1 MAAEKTQ
8 VYILPVMI
16 PRALSVTDPERVRG
30 DKPLETP
37 GTEEKKIEKKDRTRK
52 EKKKFRQSFYAQ
64 VYSDLNAGGKKW
76 PAAKNPYLN
85 SSFLTLPSGVFSR
98 DKNDTAQRISSAR
111 LHKIKEL
118 KNEIVDLER
127 KIEASS
133 LENLALKDLTRR
145 HAKAINRFNNAESH
159 LQGLLAG
166 HRNEMREL
174 RKLLKMSQEAEKN
187 TARELKKVEGELRRT
202 KGDLKTLV
210 MLSED
215 KALAEREELNR
226 RLSVLNKTLEAKN
239 ERIQSLEMQ
248 LKLNNS
254 IFSRQLASESKKLL
268 EATMITKDLLVEINI
283 VHQKIKEKDRQLYI
297 KNIYAN
303 RMPKALRD
311 RSDWVPNDQSLRV
324 DRSVQV
330 DKESFRELLLSQH
343 QETEK
348 SPIQLKK
355 EKREDK
361 GGEDKAKEVCS
372 DAQDRKEKQAT
383 KKVPMPETS
392 NRTHRGDKLLMEECN
407 FPELIKEMEKQTE
420 VFDQE
425 LKSLTKSEQNP
436 QSDSTKEN
444 NQEGEAVEEAEKEE
458 KKPSEQQ
465 KKKARSEGAVLS
477 KDGVPSKDP
486 TRLKK
491 KYIFS
496 EAVENLHQGLH
507 TSGAKCRAGSLSS
520 LRQAGQSCSNPA
532 VSRGKIAFGAY
543 EPSFG
548 QIPLARQDGS
558 SGVGGTPEEG
568 VLWGG
573 LFARREPPEFQLRT
587 GNGRQVRN
595 AWQSPDS
602 MPGSN
607 SPR

>member
-1 MAAEKTQ
+1 
-8 VYILPVMI
+8 
-16 PRALSVTDPERVRG
+16 
-30 DKPLETP
+30 
-37 GTEEKKIEKKDRTRK
+37 
-52 EKKKFRQSFYAQ
+52 
-64 VYSDLNAGGKKW
+64 YSDLDAGGKKW
-76 PAAKNPYLN
+76 SPAKTPHLN
-85 SSFLTLPSGVFSR
+85 SSFPTLPGGVVYQ
-98 DKNDTAQRISSAR
+98 DKNATAQRISSAR

-118 KNEIVDLER
+118 KNEIFDLER

-145 HAKAINRFNNAESH
+145 HARAIDRYNNAESH

-187 TARELKKVEGELRRT
+187 TGRELKKVEAELRRT

-210 MLSED
+210 VLSED

-226 RLSVLNKTLEAKN
+226 RLSVLSETLEAKD

-268 EATMITKDLLVEINI
+268 EATMITKDLLVEISI

-355 EKREDK
+355 EKRGDK
-361 GGEDKAKEVCS
+361 GGEDKAKELCS
-372 DAQDRKEKQAT
+372 DAQDRREKQAA

-392 NRTHRGDKLLMEECN
+392 SRTHRGDKQLMEECN
-407 FPELIKEMEKQTE
+407 FPQLIKEMEKQTE
-420 VFDQE
+420 VFEQE
-425 LKSLTKSEQNP
+425 LKSLTKSEPNP
-436 QSDSTKEN
+436 PSDSIKEN

-458 KKPSEQQ
+458 KKTSEQQ
-465 KKKARSEGAVLS
+465 KKKARSEGAV
-477 KDGVPSKDP
+477 PSKDL

-491 KYIFS
+491 KYISS

-507 TSGAKCRAGSLSS
+507 TSGAKCKAGSLSS
-520 LRQAGQSCSNPA
+520 RNTA

-548 QIPLARQDGS
+548 QIPLGRQDGTS
-558 SGVGGTPEEG
+558 
-568 VLWGG
+568 
-573 LFARREPPEFQLRT
+573 
-587 GNGRQVRN
+587 
-595 AWQSPDS
+595 
-602 MPGSN
+602 
-607 SPR
+607 

>member
-1 MAAEKTQ
+1 
-8 VYILPVMI
+8 
-16 PRALSVTDPERVRG
+16 
-30 DKPLETP
+30 
-37 GTEEKKIEKKDRTRK
+37 
-52 EKKKFRQSFYAQ
+52 
-64 VYSDLNAGGKKW
+64 GKKL

-85 SSFLTLPSGVFSR
+85 SPFLTLPSGVVYQ
-98 DKNDTAQRISSAR
+98 DKNATAQRISSAR

-145 HAKAINRFNNAESH
+145 HARAIDRYNNAESH
-159 LQGLLAG
+159 LQELLAG

-174 RKLLKMSQEAEKN
+174 RKRLKMSQEAEKN
-187 TARELKKVEGELRRT
+187 TARELKKVEAELRRT

-210 MLSED
+210 VLSED

-226 RLSVLNKTLEAKN
+226 RLSVLNKTLEAKD
-239 ERIQSLEMQ
+239 ERIESLEMQ

-268 EATMITKDLLVEINI
+268 EATMITKDLLVEISI

-311 RSDWVPNDQSLRV
+311 RSDRVPNDQI

-355 EKREDK
+355 EKRGDK

-372 DAQDRKEKQAT
+372 DAQDRKEKQAI
-383 KKVPMPETS
+383 KKVPIPETS

-407 FPELIKEMEKQTE
+407 FPEIIKEMEKQTE
-420 VFDQE
+420 VFEQE
-425 LKSLTKSEQNP
+425 LKSLTKSEQSP
-436 QSDSTKEN
+436 QSDIIKEN
-444 NQEGEAVEEAEKEE
+444 NQEGEAVEEVEKEE

-465 KKKARSEGAVLS
+465 KKEAWTEGAV
-477 KDGVPSKDP
+477 PSQDP

-491 KYIFS
+491 KYISS
-496 EAVENLHQGLH
+496 EAVENLHQGFH
-507 TSGAKCRAGSLSS
+507 TSGAKWKAGSLSS
-520 LRQAGQSCSNPA
+520 LSSLRRAGQSCSNTA
-532 VSRGKIAFGAY
+532 VSRGRIAFGAY

-548 QIPLARQDGS
+548 QIPLARQDGTS
-558 SGVGGTPEEG
+558 
-568 VLWGG
+568 
-573 LFARREPPEFQLRT
+573 
-587 GNGRQVRN
+587 
-595 AWQSPDS
+595 
-602 MPGSN
+602 
-607 SPR
+607 

>member
-1 MAAEKTQ
+1 
-8 VYILPVMI
+8 
-16 PRALSVTDPERVRG
+16 
-30 DKPLETP
+30 
-37 GTEEKKIEKKDRTRK
+37 
-52 EKKKFRQSFYAQ
+52 
-64 VYSDLNAGGKKW
+64 VYSDLNAGGKKC
-76 PAAKNPYLN
+76 PAAKTPYLN
-85 SSFLTLPSGVFSR
+85 SSFLTLPSGVVYQ
-98 DKNDTAQRISSAR
+98 DKNATAQRISSAR

-118 KNEIVDLER
+118 KNEIFDLER

-133 LENLALKDLTRR
+133 LENLALKELSRR
-145 HAKAINRFNNAESH
+145 HTRAIGRYNNAESH

-166 HRNEMREL
+166 HRNEMSEL

-187 TARELKKVEGELRRT
+187 TARELKKVEAELRRT

-210 MLSED
+210 VLSEV

-226 RLSVLNKTLEAKN
+226 RLSVLNETLEAKD
-239 ERIQSLEMQ
+239 ERIQSLEKQ

-268 EATMITKDLLVEINI
+268 EATMITKGLLMEISI

-311 RSDWVPNDQSLRV
+311 RSDWVPNDQI

-348 SPIQLKK
+348 SPVQLKK
-355 EKREDK
+355 EKRGDK
-361 GGEDKAKEVCS
+361 GGEAKAKEVCS

-383 KKVPMPETS
+383 KKIPIPETS
-392 NRTHRGDKLLMEECN
+392 NSTHR
-407 FPELIKEMEKQTE
+407 ELIKEMEKQTE
-420 VFDQE
+420 VFEQE

-436 QSDSTKEN
+436 QSDSVRK
-444 NQEGEAVEEAEKEE
+444 NQEEEAVEEVGKED

-465 KKKARSEGAVLS
+465 KKKARSEGAV
-477 KDGVPSKDP
+477 PSKDP

-491 KYIFS
+491 KSISS

-507 TSGAKCRAGSLSS
+507 TSGAKCKAGSLGS
-520 LRQAGQSCSNPA
+520 LRHAGQSCRDTA
-532 VSRGKIAFGAY
+532 VSRGEIALGAY

-548 QIPLARQDGS
+548 QIPLARQDGTS
-558 SGVGGTPEEG
+558 
-568 VLWGG
+568 
-573 LFARREPPEFQLRT
+573 
-587 GNGRQVRN
+587 
-595 AWQSPDS
+595 
-602 MPGSN
+602 
-607 SPR
+607 

>member
-1 MAAEKTQ
+1 
-8 VYILPVMI
+8 IH
-16 PRALSVTDPERVRG
+16 
-30 DKPLETP
+30 
-37 GTEEKKIEKKDRTRK
+37 
-52 EKKKFRQSFYAQ
+52 
-64 VYSDLNAGGKKW
+64 SDLNAGGKKW
-76 PAAKNPYLN
+76 PAAKPPYLN
-85 SSFLTLPSGVFSR
+85 SSFLTLPSGMVYQ
-98 DKNDTAQRISSAR
+98 DKNATAQRISSAR

-133 LENLALKDLTRR
+133 LENLALKDLSRR
-145 HAKAINRFNNAESH
+145 QARAIDRYNNAESH

-174 RKLLKMSQEAEKN
+174 RERLKMSQEAEKN

-202 KGDLKTLV
+202 KSDLKTLAV
-210 MLSED
+210 LSED
-215 KALAEREELNR
+215 KALAEREELHR
-226 RLSVLNKTLEAKN
+226 RLSVLNERLEAKD

-268 EATMITKDLLVEINI
+268 EATMITKDLLVEISI
-283 VHQKIKEKDRQLYI
+283 VHQKIKEKDRQLYV

-311 RSDWVPNDQSLRV
+311 RSDWAPNDQSLRV

-343 QETEK
+343 QETDK

-355 EKREDK
+355 EKRGDK

-372 DAQDRKEKQAT
+372 DAQERKEKQAA

-392 NRTHRGDKLLMEECN
+392 NRTHRGDKLLMEERN

-420 VFDQE
+420 VFEQE
-425 LKSLTKSEQNP
+425 LKSLTKSEENP

-444 NQEGEAVEEAEKEE
+444 NQEGEAVKEVEKEE
-458 KKPSEQQ
+458 KKPYEQQ
-465 KKKARSEGAVLS
+465 KKKAKSEGAI
-477 KDGVPSKDP
+477 PSKDP

-491 KYIFS
+491 KYITS

-507 TSGAKCRAGSLSS
+507 TSGAKCKAGSLSS
-520 LRQAGQSCSNPA
+520 LSQSCRNTA
-532 VSRGKIAFGAY
+532 VPRGKIAFGAY

-548 QIPLARQDGS
+548 QTPLGRQDGTS
-558 SGVGGTPEEG
+558 
-568 VLWGG
+568 
-573 LFARREPPEFQLRT
+573 
-587 GNGRQVRN
+587 
-595 AWQSPDS
+595 
-602 MPGSN
+602 
-607 SPR
+607 